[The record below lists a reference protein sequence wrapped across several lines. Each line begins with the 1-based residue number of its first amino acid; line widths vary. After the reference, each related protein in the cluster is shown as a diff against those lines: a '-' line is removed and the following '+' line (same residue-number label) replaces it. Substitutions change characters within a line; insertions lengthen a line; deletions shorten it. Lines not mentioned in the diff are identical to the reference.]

1 MNALPTAAPLSNR
14 AGTTLYLSTM
24 LNVDLSG
31 HFAAV
36 LLTSLGVDLWRDERD
51 GRCFDLFELDPD
63 GGHHTLCTGHAGIKQ
78 LHPQSSFVT

>member
-31 HFAAV
+31 DFAAV
-36 LLTSLGVDLWRDERD
+36 LLKSRGVDLWKGREGSD
-51 GRCFDLFELDPD
+51 GDVSMFL
-63 GGHHTLCTGHAGIKQ
+63 
-78 LHPQSSFVT
+78 